1 MKFNVHRNQILQKV
15 QFINSIVPVRN
26 PLQILTNILLEANG
40 EKGKIRLAATDL
52 EVSAVTEVECNV
64 LESGKIAIPAKNFTD
79 IIRALPDDEIQCEL
93 DNKML
98 NIKCQHSEFSLIY
111 ADPEDFPEIPE
122 REWENSFT
130 MDAGL
135 FSKLVEKTSFAVS
148 EHIGRPAFS
157 GILWELDS
165 KKQKM
170 VATDGKR
177 LGKYETTLTLDTD
190 KIDIIMPIKGVNL
203 VRRIIHADQPKIKI
217 LPEESAISFEYDS
230 YKIYSRL
237 IEANY
242 PDYEAVIPYD
252 NSKLIDI
259 EVEPLIKA
267 IQRVSLLASE
277 DNFKIIFNFS
287 KNQLKI
293 HSEDIDKGSAE
304 EILEIENDFEKFQ
317 IGFNYKYLIEIL
329 QLVDTKIVQIKFEN
343 SLDPCIFYN
352 IEYPED
358 QKNLFLLMPLRLA
371 ND

>member
-26 PLQILTNILLEANG
+26 PLQILTNILLEANV
-40 EKGKIRLAATDL
+40 EKGNIRLAATDL

-79 IIRALPDDEIQCEL
+79 IIRALPDDEIHCEL

-98 NIKCQHSEFSLIY
+98 NIKCQHIEFSLIY

-329 QLVDTKIVQIKFEN
+329 QLVNTKIVQIKFEN

>member
-26 PLQILTNILLEANG
+26 PLQILTNILLEADS
-40 EKGKIRLAATDL
+40 EKGTIRLAATDL
-52 EVSAVTEVECNV
+52 EVSAVTEIGCEVI
-64 LESGKIAIPAKNFTD
+64 ESGKIAIPAKNFTD
-79 IIRALPDDEIQCEL
+79 IIRALPDDQIHCML
-93 DNKML
+93 DNKMM
-98 NIKCQHSEFSLIY
+98 NIKCKQSEFSLIF
-111 ADPEDFPEIPE
+111 ADPEDFPEIPD

-130 MDAGL
+130 MNAEL
-135 FSKLVEKTSFAVS
+135 FSRLIEKASFAVS

-157 GILWELDS
+157 GILWELDAS
-165 KKQKM
+165 TQKM

-177 LGKYETTLTLDTD
+177 LAKYETNLKLDTD

-203 VRRIIHADQPKIKI
+203 VRRIIHDDQAEIKI

-252 NSKLIDI
+252 NSKIIEI

-277 DNFKIIFNFS
+277 DNYKVVLSFKP
-287 KNQLKI
+287 NQLKI

-304 EILEIENDFEKFQ
+304 EILELESSIEKFQ

-329 QLVDTKIVQIKFEN
+329 NLIDTDIVKMKFEN
-343 SLDPCIFYN
+343 ALDPCLFYN

-358 QKNLFLLMPLRLA
+358 QQNLFLLMPLRLA
-371 ND
+371 SD